1 MGAKS
6 IRQRLSVLIALGL
19 IVSTLANSPAGAAVE
34 VPDGFSVTTVASDF
48 NTPTSVAFGSDGRIY
63 VTEKRGRVYR
73 LDGPDDDTPSLVVNM
88 QERVHNNSDR
98 GLIGLAADP
107 VDANRIYVGY
117 SLDRLPAGGPIPAYG
132 DANGSYDPCPN
143 SATTGCPGLSRVS
156 RINVATGAETV
167 LFEGHCQQFPFHSI
181 GDVLFDNSGQL
192 VVSFGDGSTGSFVEY
207 GQRDNLCGDP
217 GGPVGADLSS
227 PTTEGGQAR
236 AQDILTRQDPTG
248 VHGSVLRVNASSF
261 APVGANPLS
270 GDPELNAARMV
281 ATGFRNPFR
290 ATIDP
295 TTGQYYVANVGGAG
309 REEIQ
314 SFAVGGEL
322 TNSGWPCYEGPG
334 TTQNTFWLTTDICDQ
349 LIASGD
355 HDAPL
360 FFYTRN
366 TPIVQGEPCSS
377 GGLSISGLAMNRSGF
392 GTPAMDGALF
402 FTDYTRG
409 CIWYLPS
416 NGQGG
421 VDPSPELFASDV
433 GGLVDL
439 AFGPD
444 GSLYGVDII
453 GDRLVRFSSAAG
465 PQAPVAALTVLPV
478 AGGAPRTVSLDASDS
493 FDPNPGDTLSY
504 SWDVDNDGVT
514 DRTGETASFTYP
526 AEGSYTVLLTVTDN
540 TGRSSTATT
549 TVVFGGAPIVDI
561 TEPSEGRT
569 FRVGAIVPVRSIIE
583 GADGEALPSSAAS
596 WELVLHHCIPGG
608 GCHTHGL
615 QAVDGARGSFVMPD
629 HEYPSN
635 VELILTVT
643 DPNGGTTV
651 ESSVAEY
658 RTVDV
663 DVTSVPAGAPVLV
676 GSTEENTPFTR
687 EVAIGATTSVSVADP
702 LTFDGQTF
710 GFDRWRLDGVGAGN
724 APALEIAPTIDVE
737 LRAEFSGE
745 GGTDTERPSTPRGLR
760 SSDAA
765 TGIRLSWNPSTD
777 NVGVTGYQVYRST
790 NGALGSLLTTVPAGS
805 SWTDSGVADGT
816 EYTYAIRAIDAAG
829 NVSWRSNLVSRVAEV
844 DGGPPDTE
852 RPTTPRGLR
861 SNSQPTG
868 IELEWTA
875 STDNVGVANYV
886 IFRSTDGSL
895 GEPWRTVGGDI
906 TNVTDDEAAVGVTYT
921 YAVRAR
927 DAAGNLSWR
936 SNLSSELAEG

>member
-1 MGAKS
+1 MSATKL
-6 IRQRLSVLIALGL
+6 RQRLGVFLTLGL
-19 IVSTLANSPAGAAVE
+19 IAGAMTNTPAGAAVDL
-34 VPDGFSVTTVASDF
+34 PDGFSISTVASGLD
-48 NTPTSVAFGSDGRIY
+48 TPTSVAFGVDGSIY
-63 VTEKRGRVYR
+63 VTEKRGRV
-73 LDGPDDDTPSLVVNM
+73 LQFDGPDDNTPTLVVNM

-107 VDANRIYVGY
+107 ANANLIYVGY
-117 SLDRLPAGGPIPAYG
+117 TLDQAPSGGPIPAYG
-132 DANGSYDPCPN
+132 SAGGNYDPCPN
-143 SATTGCPGLSRVS
+143 GGTTGCPALSRVS
-156 RINVATGAETV
+156 RINVDSGAETV

-217 GGPVGADLSS
+217 GGPVGSDLSS

-236 AQDILTRQDPTG
+236 SQDILTRDDPTG
-248 VHGSVLRVNASSF
+248 VHGSVLRVNPNSF
-261 APVGANPLS
+261 APVGGNPMA
-270 GDPELNAARMV
+270 GDAELNAARMV

-290 ATIDP
+290 ATVDP
-295 TTGQYYVANVGGAG
+295 TTGRYYVANVGGAG

-314 SFAVGGEL
+314 AFFPNTL

-334 TTQNTFWLTTDICDQ
+334 TTKNTFWLTTDICDQ

-360 FFYTRN
+360 YFYTRN
-366 TPIVQGEPCSS
+366 TPIVPGEDCSN

-392 GTPAMDGALF
+392 GTAAMDGGLF

-416 NGQGG
+416 DGQNG
-421 VDPSPELFASDV
+421 VTTTPELFATDV

-444 GSLYGVDII
+444 GALYGIDII
-453 GDRLVRFSSAAG
+453 GDQLIRISSAVG
-465 PQAPVAALTVLPV
+465 PQPPVASLSVLPV
-478 AGGAPRTVSLDASDS
+478 GGADPRTVSLDASAS
-493 FDPNPGDTLSY
+493 FDPNPGNTLSY
-504 SWDVDNDGVT
+504 AWDVDDNGTT
-514 DRTGETASFTYP
+514 DRTGQTATFTYA
-526 AEGSYTVLLTVTDN
+526 AEGTYTVRLTVTDN
-540 TGRSSTATT
+540 TGLSSTATS

-569 FRVGAIVPVRSIIE
+569 FRVGAVVPVRSILE
-583 GADGEALPSSAAS
+583 DADGLPLPSSAAS

-615 QAVDGARGSFVMPD
+615 DAVDGANGSFVMPD

-643 DPNGGTTV
+643 DPMGGTTV

-663 DVTSVPAGAPVLV
+663 DVTSSPSGAPVLV

-702 LTFDGQTF
+702 LTFNGQSF
-710 GFDRWRLDGVGAGN
+710 GFDRWTLGGAAAGN
-724 APALEIAPTIDVE
+724 SPALEFAPTVDVT
-737 LRAEFSGE
+737 LDAAFSGE
-745 GGTDTERPSTPRGLR
+745 VVDDTERPSTPRGLR
-760 SSDAA
+760 SADE
-765 TGIRLSWNPSTD
+765 GDDIRIRWTPSTD
-777 NVGVTGYQVYRST
+777 NVGVTEYQIYRST
-790 NGALGSLLTTVPAGS
+790 AGAVGPLLITIPAAS
-805 SWTDSGVADGT
+805 AWTDTDVVAGT
-816 EYTYAIRAIDAAG
+816 SYTYAVRAVDAAG
-829 NVSWRSNLVSRVAEV
+829 NVSWRSNLVTRTAPG
-844 DGGPPDTE
+844 GGPGPDLE

-861 SNSQPTG
+861 TTNRPVG
-868 IELEWTA
+868 VELTWLA
-875 STDNVGVANYV
+875 STDNVAVTNYV
-886 IFRSTDGSL
+886 IFRSTDGTL
-895 GEPWRTVGGDI
+895 GQPWRTVSGDVLSTMDASAAAGG
-906 TNVTDDEAAVGVTYT
+906 TYT

-927 DAAGNLSWR
+927 DAADNLSWR
-936 SNLSSELAEG
+936 SNLSTEVVPA